1 MNYFCIYSIWHTL
14 HKIGQKRK
22 IQLKRASLLM
32 FSFSSSN
39 FLCKSK
45 VVRHWAWWDLS
56 SCPLAKRLITFFM
69 LVRQGSSSTLKVF
82 QEQGIHSG
90 LTFFLKNHF
99 NFFERCYEVL
109 KKLWLWN
116 KIVYRIVASTNTCY
130 YSENQIF
137 YSLE

>member
-1 MNYFCIYSIWHTL
+1 MYTL
-14 HKIGQKRK
+14 QKIGKKMK
-22 IQLKRASLLM
+22 IQLKRANYLM

-45 VVRHWAWWDLS
+45 VVRHWARWDLP

-82 QEQGIHSG
+82 QEQRMHSG

-99 NFFERCYEVL
+99 NFVERLY
-109 KKLWLWN
+109 
-116 KIVYRIVASTNTCY
+116 KILIMKYVTLYMRSNRLHE
-130 YSENQIF
+130 SG
-137 YSLE
+137 